1 MNERERSLGFN
12 QSDLLA
18 LNTMI
23 DEEQRY
29 IDLEQEI
36 QFDDP
41 YYIKKKNIRLEQYK
55 DRLDMLWKIR
65 NYIDYKE

>member
-29 IDLEQEI
+29 IDLEQEL

-41 YYIKKKNIRLEQYK
+41 YYIKMKNIRLEQHK